1 LAGFHMQAERAVR
14 VVVIGSGPGG
24 AITAALLAE
33 AGVEVALLENG
44 PNLPLD
50 SCPPFSLAE
59 MTQKYRNGG
68 LTPAL
73 GRQKIAYVEGCCVG
87 GGSEIN
93 SGLYH
98 PTPPAVLEH
107 WRTQYQLAD
116 ASEREMQQHFSACE
130 QDLSVSLIP
139 APDPA
144 TAGEKLRKGAAVLGW
159 KALEVPRWFKYSES
173 PLQPQHFRAERQSM
187 TKTFI
192 PRFLSAGGTLFPQTR
207 ALKIHQESGRWTV
220 RALTHDG
227 QETKFMSEFLFLC
240 CGATQTPALLRRS
253 GITKNIGNTLQL
265 HPTVKVTAR
274 FPDAVNSSE
283 NGVPPQQVK
292 QFAPRLSFGCS
303 ISSLPYLAL
312 SLIDAPVRAE
322 ELPEL
327 YSRMAIYY
335 AMISTSTSGCVRP
348 LPGFRDPLVRYNLR
362 QEDLRQLADGLRK
375 LCELLLAAGAETIYP
390 SLAEGPIIQSA
401 DDLHKI
407 PAALDPAR
415 SNLMTIHLFS
425 SCPMGEN
432 NNVCAAG
439 SFGRVHGVS
448 NLYINDASLLCS
460 APGVNPQGSVMAF
473 ARRNTLHFLSN
484 FRK

>member
-1 LAGFHMQAERAVR
+1 MQAEHAAR

-24 AITAALLAE
+24 AITAGLLAE
-33 AGVEVALLENG
+33 AGVDMALLEDG

-50 SCPPFSLAE
+50 SCPPFSLLE

-73 GRQKIAYVEGCCVG
+73 GRQKIAYVEGRCVG

-98 PTPPAVLEH
+98 STPPEVLEH

-116 ASEREMQQHFSACE
+116 ASEGEMQQHFSACE
-130 QDLSVSLIP
+130 HDLSVSLMPSAGP
-139 APDPA
+139 A
-144 TAGEKLRKGAAVLGW
+144 AGEKLQKGAAALGW
-159 KALEVPRWFKYSES
+159 KALEVPRWFKYSAS
-173 PLQPQHFRAERQSM
+173 PVQPNEFRGERQSM

-192 PRFLSAGGTLFPQTR
+192 PRFLSAGGRLFPQTR
-207 ALKIHQESGRWTV
+207 ALKIFQESGRWTV
-220 RALTHDG
+220 RARTSDG
-227 QETKFMSEFLFLC
+227 QEKSFVAEFLFLC

-265 HPTVKVTAR
+265 HPTVKVVGR
-274 FPDAVNSSE
+274 FPDTVNSRES
-283 NGVPPQQVK
+283 GVPPQQVK

-312 SLIDAPVRAE
+312 SLIDAPVRTE
-322 ELPEL
+322 ELSEL

-335 AMISTSTSGCVRP
+335 AMITTSTAGSVRP
-348 LPGFRDPLVRYNLR
+348 VPGFRDPLVRYSLR
-362 QEDLRQLADGLRK
+362 HDDLRQLADGLRK
-375 LCELLLAAGAETIYP
+375 LCELLLAAGAETLYP
-390 SLAEGPIIQSA
+390 SLVGGPIIQSA
-401 DDLHKI
+401 EDLEKI
-407 PAALDPAR
+407 PAALDPVKT
-415 SNLMTIHLFS
+415 NLMTIHLFS

-432 NNVCAAG
+432 KNVCAAD

-448 NLYINDASLLCS
+448 NLFINDASLLCS

-473 ARRNTLHFLSN
+473 ARRNTLHFLSSL
-484 FRK
+484 RK

>member
-1 LAGFHMQAERAVR
+1 MQADHAAR
-14 VVVIGSGPGG
+14 VVIIGSGPGG

-50 SCPPFSLAE
+50 SCPPFSLLE

-98 PTPPAVLEH
+98 RTPPEVLEH

-130 QDLSVSLIP
+130 HDLSVSLMP
-139 APDPA
+139 SPGPV
-144 TAGEKLRKGAAVLGW
+144 AGEKLQNGAAALGW
-159 KALEVPRWFKYSES
+159 KALEVPRWFKYSPS
-173 PLQPQHFRAERQSM
+173 PTQPNQFHAERQSM

-192 PRFLSAGGTLFPQTR
+192 PRFLGAGGRLFPQTR
-207 ALKIHQESGRWTV
+207 ALKIFHESGRWTV
-220 RALTHDG
+220 RALTADG
-227 QETKFMSEFLFLC
+227 QEKNFVSEFLCLC

-253 GITKNIGNTLQL
+253 GITRNIGNTLQL
-265 HPTVKVTAR
+265 HPTVKVGAR
-274 FPDAVNSSE
+274 FPDVVNSRES
-283 NGVPPQQVK
+283 GVPPHQVK

-327 YSRMAIYY
+327 CFRMAIYY
-335 AMISTSTSGCVRP
+335 AMITTSTTGSVRP
-348 LPGFRDPLVRYNLR
+348 VPGFHDPLVRYNLGH
-362 QEDLRQLADGLRK
+362 EDLRQLADGLRK

-390 SLAEGPIIQSA
+390 SLVGGPIIQSA
-401 DDLHKI
+401 DDLQKI

-415 SNLMTIHLFS
+415 TNLMTIHLFS

-432 NNVCAAG
+432 KNLCAVD